1 MNREIKFRAWDSNIK
16 EIVEVV
22 SVDLENE
29 FIRGISQVE
38 NNVDLESSYSF
49 DEIELMQYAGLKD
62 KNGTEI
68 YEGDIV
74 RLQSVDGMD
83 YNAQIVFK
91 DGGFCAIDGAIDDFS
106 VSRYNLTIFD
116 LEITVIGNIYE
127 NSELLEVD
135 EE

>member
-1 MNREIKFRAWDSNIK
+1 MRPIKFRAWDKVQDAMVNFDIYN
-16 EIVEVV
+16 VPPYVGQTH
-22 SVDLENE
+22 LEGE
-29 FIRGISQVE
+29 KFERK
-38 NNVDLESSYSF
+38 Y
-49 DEIELMQYAGLKD
+49 ELMQCTGLKD

-74 RLQSVDGMD
+74 RLQSVDGVD

-91 DGGFCAIDGAIDDFS
+91 DGGFCAIDGAIDNFA

-127 NSELLEVD
+127 HYELLERD
-135 EE
+135 E